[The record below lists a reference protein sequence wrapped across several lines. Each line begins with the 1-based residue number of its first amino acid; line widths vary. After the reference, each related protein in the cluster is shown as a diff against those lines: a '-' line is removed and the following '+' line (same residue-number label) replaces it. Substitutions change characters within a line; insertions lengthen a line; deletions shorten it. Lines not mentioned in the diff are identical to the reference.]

1 MIKKYFDLIMVFGL
15 FTFLGS
21 ALPVSETFAKSVIA
35 TKTEIS
41 LVDGVAVDKRGNVY
55 IARRDNNIISRIDQ
69 KGNMTPYAG
78 NGASGFSG
86 DGGKA
91 IQAKLNVPAG
101 LAFDKSGNLFIADRN
116 NHRIR
121 KIDSRGI
128 ITTIAGTGTAGFS
141 GDGDLATK
149 AQLNHPSGIAFDNK
163 GNLFFSDRSNER
175 IRMIDSKGKINT
187 YAGNGQEGF
196 KGDSGSALEAS
207 LDKPFGIAFDRKGNL
222 YIADRGNNRVRKVN
236 TQRIITTVAGDG
248 GFFFMGD
255 NGPAYRASVAGPTGV
270 VVDDQGTLYIA
281 DRNNNRIRSVDSQ
294 GMITTIAGTGQQDYN
309 GDAEV
314 ARETNLYL
322 PFGVALKPNGSL
334 LVIDRSHYRIRSVDL
349 KRGSIKTI
357 AGNGKKMFAG
367 DGGPAT
373 GATLSFPHGIAVDR
387 NDNVLVSDKGNYRIR
402 RISPDGTIQTIAGN
416 GIRGNIGDGKPAAEA
431 SIYGATSLKLNNKGE
446 MFLISPSG
454 FVSLIRM
461 IDEKGVM
468 RKVLDTVTPKY
479 LDSIEKSKYKGKV
492 QTGELATI
500 THFSDFAFDNKG
512 NLFISDRLNHQIRK
526 VDPKGEITTIAGTGE
541 SGFYGDGGP
550 ALEAAFRDPS
560 ALATDKEGNLYI
572 ADGANNLIRK
582 IDTKGI
588 VTTIA
593 GNGKHDDTGDGG
605 PALKASIRN
614 MDYLKVSSEGEL
626 HIVGMNTNTIRKIT
640 KDGKIIKVAGR
651 GYQGYSGDG
660 GPATKAM
667 LKSPL
672 AIAFDSKNNMYIT
685 DMGNNRIRKVDAKG
699 IISTFA
705 GSGNFGW
712 AQDGETVEIYLHKF
726 P

>member
-1 MIKKYFDLIMVFGL
+1 
-15 FTFLGS
+15 
-21 ALPVSETFAKSVIA
+21 
-35 TKTEIS
+35 
-41 LVDGVAVDKRGNVY
+41 
-55 IARRDNNIISRIDQ
+55 
-69 KGNMTPYAG
+69 
-78 NGASGFSG
+78 
-86 DGGKA
+86 
-91 IQAKLNVPAG
+91 
-101 LAFDKSGNLFIADRN
+101 
-116 NHRIR
+116 
-121 KIDSRGI
+121 
-128 ITTIAGTGTAGFS
+128 
-141 GDGDLATK
+141 
-149 AQLNHPSGIAFDNK
+149 
-163 GNLFFSDRSNER
+163 
-175 IRMIDSKGKINT
+175 
-187 YAGNGQEGF
+187 
-196 KGDSGSALEAS
+196 
-207 LDKPFGIAFDRKGNL
+207 
-222 YIADRGNNRVRKVN
+222 
-236 TQRIITTVAGDG
+236 
-248 GFFFMGD
+248 
-255 NGPAYRASVAGPTGV
+255 
-270 VVDDQGTLYIA
+270 
-281 DRNNNRIRSVDSQ
+281 
-294 GMITTIAGTGQQDYN
+294 
-309 GDAEV
+309 
-314 ARETNLYL
+314 
-322 PFGVALKPNGSL
+322 
-334 LVIDRSHYRIRSVDL
+334 
-349 KRGSIKTI
+349 
-357 AGNGKKMFAG
+357 
-367 DGGPAT
+367 
-373 GATLSFPHGIAVDR
+373 
-387 NDNVLVSDKGNYRIR
+387 
-402 RISPDGTIQTIAGN
+402 
-416 GIRGNIGDGKPAAEA
+416 
-431 SIYGATSLKLNNKGE
+431 
-446 MFLISPSG
+446 
-454 FVSLIRM
+454 M